1 MRLSE
6 EAELVLFN
14 SNKDAFEMQHEYIT
28 PEHVLFNILK
38 IPEYKNLI
46 EESGSQIDELL
57 QNIKNF
63 LDDKIPKLVFD
74 QADMMNGKPDRS
86 IGFNNL
92 LEISYEHCISASK
105 DVISVS
111 DIIVAM
117 FNLTESYAKYYM
129 LKSGVDFNSLLRI
142 ISHQM
147 AAGKNNAAE
156 SEDAAKN
163 KKTTMLERFCVNLNK
178 KAESGNVDP
187 LIGRDDVLTRIMQ
200 ILCRR
205 TKNNPI
211 LVGDP
216 GVGKTA
222 VAEGLALAVVNG
234 KVPKILKGSTIYSLD
249 MGTLIAGTK
258 YRGDFEDRLKGVL
271 KELAGVEKPILFI
284 DEIHTVVGAGATS
297 GGALDASNM
306 IKPVLTDGKIKFM
319 GSTTFEEFNK
329 FFEKDKALL
338 RRFQKVELKEP
349 SLEDA
354 ISILNGIKNKYEEHH
369 NVTYLDEA
377 LRAACE
383 LSIKYLN
390 ERHLPDKAIDII
402 DEAGSFTHIIG
413 ERDNN
418 ERVVIDKVAI
428 EKVVSLITGI
438 PVDSMQ
444 ITTDKDKI
452 KNLFDA
458 LSSSIFGQDDAIKTL
473 TDAVKR
479 SKAGFRDENKVV
491 ASILFVGPT
500 GVGKTELAKQLAIN
514 LGVKLLRFDLSEY
527 QEQHS
532 VARLIGAPP
541 GYVGYDEGGLLT
553 ESVRRNP
560 SAVLLLD
567 EIEKAHRDIFNT
579 LLQIMDYATLTDNK
593 GRKADF
599 RNVILI
605 MTSNAGASEIDK
617 KSVGFIDNKNS
628 KGVYDNALKLLFT
641 PEFRNRIDTVVKFSN
656 LSEDIVKSIIIK
668 ELNLFGNML
677 SKKNVN
683 LSFDDNLVD
692 YILKH
697 GFSKE
702 YGAREISRLI
712 ENDVKSIL
720 IDDILF
726 GALSTGG
733 NVRLYVENG
742 VVCYEIK

>member
-46 EESGSQIDELL
+46 EESGSQVDELL
-57 QNIKNF
+57 KDIKSF
-63 LDDKIPKLVFD
+63 LDGKIPKLIFD

-92 LEISYEHCISASK
+92 LEISYEHCVSAAK
-105 DVISVS
+105 NVINVS

-117 FNLTESYAKYYM
+117 FNLKESYAKYYM
-129 LKSGVDFNSLLRI
+129 LKSGVDFNALLRI
-142 ISHQM
+142 ISHQFT
-147 AAGKNNAAE
+147 AQNNTDEADDT
-156 SEDAAKN
+156 SKN
-163 KKTTMLERFCVNLNK
+163 KKTTMLERFTVNLNK
-178 KAESGNVDP
+178 KAESGDVDP

-271 KELAGVEKPILFI
+271 KELAGVENPILFI

-306 IKPVLTDGKIKFM
+306 IKPVLTDGNIKFM

-329 FFEKDKALL
+329 FFERDKALL

-354 ISILNGIKNKYEEHH
+354 ISILNGIKSKYEEHH

-402 DEAGSFTHIIG
+402 DEAGSFTHIAG
-413 ERDNN
+413 ERSDN
-418 ERVVIDKVAI
+418 ERVVIDKAAI

-452 KNLFDA
+452 KNLYDA
-458 LSSSIFGQDDAIKTL
+458 LSGSIFGQDEAIKTL
-473 TDAVKR
+473 TNAVKK
-479 SKAGFRDENKVV
+479 SKAGFRDENKVI

-579 LLQIMDYATLTDNK
+579 LLQIMDYATLTDNR

-605 MTSNAGASEIDK
+605 MTSNAGASEK
-617 KSVGFIDNKNS
+617 LVGFIDNKNS
-628 KGVYDNALKLLFT
+628 IGGVYDSALKTLFT
-641 PEFRNRIDTVVKFSN
+641 PEFRNRIDTVVRFNN

-668 ELNLFGNML
+668 ELNLFKGIL
-677 SKKNVN
+677 AKKSVN
-683 LSFDDNLVD
+683 LTFDENLVE
-692 YILKH
+692 YILKN
-697 GFSKE
+697 GFSRE
-702 YGAREISRLI
+702 FGAREISRLI

-726 GALSTGG
+726 GALSAGG
-733 NVRLYVENG
+733 DVRLFIENG
-742 VVCYEIK
+742 VVRYEIK